1 MTVKGREPLSDL
13 SWKKKIMTG
22 TVILVKIY
30 DDWEILDPVEEPAIV
45 ILLKSHAVKLPS
57 NYLYLYP

>member
-1 MTVKGREPLSDL
+1 
-13 SWKKKIMTG
+13 MTG